1 MSDQLSTLALCWLV
15 ERGDGVT
22 LALTD
27 HDRDLKVAGVT
38 YRAAPG
44 MTPSAVVRAEGLD
57 ADTMDAR
64 GALHAAAISAV
75 DLDAGRWDGARV
87 AMSAVDWSMPSAAPI
102 ALGEGTI
109 GEVEVRGGAFSAEL
123 RGAAARLE
131 RPVTEATSPECRAE
145 LGDRRCRVPMA
156 ARRRFARV
164 VVAKGAVLTLDTV
177 EPSAGAYGDG
187 RLRWLGG
194 ENTGLTGAILDSDG
208 AAVTLRAAPAFAVA
222 AGTLVE
228 VIEGCDKR
236 IATCAERF
244 GNAVNFRGE
253 PYLPGIDLLTRY
265 PGA

>member
-1 MSDQLSTLALCWLV
+1 MSDRLATLAMCWLV
-15 ERGDGVT
+15 ERRDGVT

-27 HDRDLKVAGVT
+27 HDRDLAVAGVT
-38 YRAAPG
+38 YRSAPG

-156 ARRRFARV
+156 GRRRVGRVTGQEGARVMLAAGAEFAR
-164 VVAKGAVLTLDTV
+164 
-177 EPSAGAYGDG
+177 G
-187 RLRWLGG
+187 RLRWIGG
-194 ENTGLTGAILDSDG
+194 KNSGLSAMVVAADADG
-208 AAVTLRAAPAFAVA
+208 VTLEQAPRFDGTAA
-222 AGTLVE
+222 LVE
-228 VIEGCDKR
+228 ISEGCDATL
-236 IATCAERF
+236 ATCRDRF
-244 GNAVNFRGE
+244 GNVANFRGE
-253 PYLPGIDLLTRY
+253 PHLPGIDLLTRY
-265 PGA
+265 PGG